1 MGSLWGSSAKSNET
15 LAEGRGGRTAGKT
28 KKRRWCPTFPVSE
41 LSAQT
46 KGGNHLLVALIF
58 GPRQV
63 IEQFAAA
70 SHEAKKSAA

>member
-1 MGSLWGSSAKSNET
+1 MGLFWGSSAKSNET
-15 LAEGRGGRTAGKT
+15 LAERCGGRTAEK
-28 KKRRWCPTFPVSE
+28 KKRRWCPTFPVSD

-63 IEQFAAA
+63 IEQFATA